1 MMIRVTTLDDAGVMD
16 DSTDEDTDEDTDN
29 DTDDDVD
36 DHTSH
41 YPRFFTKARSKLCRR
56 LKGVKLRIKD
66 RGLERG
72 DSISGAS
79 PQWLK
84 LVNKFSNLKS
94 LALHSHADKLSLDNV
109 RGRPRGSIEYW
120 FSVLSLR
127 HLKFLS
133 LARWVLCSIGVK
145 SMHRDLPRL
154 RELHVENVALVTYP
168 GNTFAEIAVSLRNYY
183 KGNCTLSFGD
193 GSFFEVTGLS
203 YDDHHQYSENLEPVS
218 IATLEIA
225 LMRLLEAV
233 SRETWST
240 SDTEKKMRELIQHQR
255 PSIQQIRSST
265 KWKAVKTKKCRR
277 G

>member
-1 MMIRVTTLDDAGVMD
+1 M
-16 DSTDEDTDEDTDN
+16 
-29 DTDDDVD
+29 
-36 DHTSH
+36 
-41 YPRFFTKARSKLCRR
+41 RS
-56 LKGVKLRIKD
+56 
-66 RGLERG
+66 
-72 DSISGAS
+72 
-79 PQWLK
+79 
-84 LVNKFSNLKS
+84 
-94 LALHSHADKLSLDNV
+94 
-109 RGRPRGSIEYW
+109 
-120 FSVLSLR
+120 
-127 HLKFLS
+127 
-133 LARWVLCSIGVK
+133 
-145 SMHRDLPRL
+145 DLPRL
-154 RELHVENVALVTYP
+154 RELHVENIALVMYS
-168 GNTFAEIAVSLRNYY
+168 GNTFTEIAVCLRNYY